1 MSVGLSAVEGPVL
14 IIGAGLLGSSIGLGL
29 RAQSVDVVVS
39 DASPTNEAVAEDIGA
54 GRSLRALEQSQESL
68 PDPAVVVV
76 ASPPDVTASI
86 VIESLRKYPHATVM
100 DISSVKRSIVE
111 DVLAANVDASR
122 YVGTHPMAGREKSG
136 PVAARGELFT
146 SMPWVICAHESTRP
160 EAVKTAVTIAVELGA
175 TVTHLDVEE
184 HDRTV
189 ALISHVPQVMSS
201 LLASR
206 LQDTPLYAL
215 RLAGQGLRDTVR
227 IAGSDPGLWV
237 QILSAN
243 AQPVV
248 QTLYGVRDLLINMQR
263 DAIKNSGYRMVAE
276 GRDITTV
283 VAPDADARILLTAS
297 EEVRLARR
305 GLQLGGTQNNEQL
318 AQQVSARDAK
328 DSKVNNFTE
337 AAEGVTLVDS
347 SDLNFE
353 ETIDA
358 VIKAVEEARQK

>member
-1 MSVGLSAVEGPVL
+1 MTSERLVIAMDGPSGSGKSSVAKAVAQHFGLAYLDTGAMYRALTWYCLQQQVDLTDADAVLAV
-14 IIGAGLLGSSIGLGL
+14 
-29 RAQSVDVVVS
+29 AQNFPLSQGTTADVEMIEVDGVDVVEAIREPRISENVS
-39 DASPTNEAVAEDIGA
+39 AIASNP
-54 GRSLRALEQSQESL
+54 
-68 PDPAVVVV
+68 
-76 ASPPDVTASI
+76 
-86 VIESLRKYPHATVM
+86 
-100 DISSVKRSIVE
+100 
-111 DVLAANVDASR
+111 
-122 YVGTHPMAGREKSG
+122 
-136 PVAARGELFT
+136 
-146 SMPWVICAHESTRP
+146 
-160 EAVKTAVTIAVELGA
+160 
-175 TVTHLDVEE
+175 
-184 HDRTV
+184 
-189 ALISHVPQVMSS
+189 
-201 LLASR
+201 
-206 LQDTPLYAL
+206 
-215 RLAGQGLRDTVR
+215 
-227 IAGSDPGLWV
+227 
-237 QILSAN
+237 
-243 AQPVV
+243 
-248 QTLYGVRDLLINMQR
+248 GVRDLLINMQR